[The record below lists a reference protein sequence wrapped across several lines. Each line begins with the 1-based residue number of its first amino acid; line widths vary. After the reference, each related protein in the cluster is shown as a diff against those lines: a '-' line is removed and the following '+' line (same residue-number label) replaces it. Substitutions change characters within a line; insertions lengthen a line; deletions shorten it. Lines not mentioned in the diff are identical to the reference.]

1 MLNCCIRHKIS
12 HTHRLHSP
20 HSPSVSSTIS
30 KSSPEPEFHS
40 PTSSLSFSQ
49 RITQQISHDDT
60 LEGKEMTENED
71 DQTGNE
77 DCKRPSQSISSS
89 GDEFFE
95 ANESLDSNPVTQNEN
110 GNESAKNESET
121 DILSLES
128 LSIKRTESPSIKPKR
143 VELKPTLQDP
153 LSFFSSEEDMKP
165 LIITKPDKPDKPV
178 SDRAG
183 ALKPYKGLILIETG
197 KLLYVPETQVS
208 CLSVCLSVCLSLS
221 VSVCLSV
228 SMYVCI
234 YLCIYV
240 ICMYV
245 CIHICKY
252 VCIYVCM
259 YVLPQSVDRRVC

>member
-20 HSPSVSSTIS
+20 HSPSVSSTIT
-30 KSSPEPEFHS
+30 KSSPQPEFDS

-49 RITQQISHDDT
+49 RITQQLSHDDT

-77 DCKRPSQSISSS
+77 DCKRPSQSTSSS

-95 ANESLDSNPVTQNEN
+95 ANESVDSNPVTQNEN
-110 GNESAKNESET
+110 GNESVKNESAT

-128 LSIKRTESPSIKPKR
+128 LSIKSSESPSIKPKS

-165 LIITKPDKPDKPV
+165 LIIIKPDKLDKLDKLV

-183 ALKPYKGLILIETG
+183 ALKPYKDLILIETG
-197 KLLYVPETQVS
+197 KPLYVPETQVS
-208 CLSVCLSVCLSLS
+208 LSVCLSVCM
-221 VSVCLSV
+221 SVCIHV
-228 SMYVCI
+228 YMYVC
-234 YLCIYV
+234 Y
-240 ICMYV
+240 MYV
-245 CIHICKY
+245 CVY
-252 VCIYVCM
+252 VCYMYVCM
-259 YVLPQSVDRRVC
+259 YTYMYVCMYCHKAQTERYVNQ

>member
-20 HSPSVSSTIS
+20 HSPSVSSTIT
-30 KSSPEPEFHS
+30 KSSPEPEFDS

-49 RITQQISHDDT
+49 RITQQLSHGDT

-77 DCKRPSQSISSS
+77 DCKRPSQSTSSS

-95 ANESLDSNPVTQNEN
+95 ANESVDSNPVTQNEN
-110 GNESAKNESET
+110 GNESVKNESAT

-128 LSIKRTESPSIKPKR
+128 LSIKSSESPSIKPKS

-165 LIITKPDKPDKPV
+165 LIIVKPDKPDKLV

-183 ALKPYKGLILIETG
+183 ALKPYKDLILIETG
-197 KLLYVPETQVS
+197 KPLYVPETQVS
-208 CLSVCLSVCLSLS
+208 CLSVCLSVCL
-221 VSVCLSV
+221 
-228 SMYVCI
+228 YE
-234 YLCIYV
+234 
-240 ICMYV
+240 CMYT
-245 CIHICKY
+245 
-252 VCIYVCM
+252 CIYVCM
-259 YVLPQSVDRRVC
+259 LYVCMCVCMYVVCMYVYIYISMYVLPQIAGRKVC

>member
-20 HSPSVSSTIS
+20 HSPSVSSTIT
-30 KSSPEPEFHS
+30 KSSPEPEYHS

-49 RITQQISHDDT
+49 RITQQLSHDDT

-77 DCKRPSQSISSS
+77 DCKRPSQSTSSS

-110 GNESAKNESET
+110 GNESVKNENAT

-128 LSIKRTESPSIKPKR
+128 LSIKSSESPSIKPKS

-165 LIITKPDKPDKPV
+165 LIIIKPDKLDKPDKLV

-183 ALKPYKGLILIETG
+183 ALKPYKDLILIETG
-197 KLLYVPETQVS
+197 KPLYVPETQVS
-208 CLSVCLSVCLSLS
+208 CLSVCLSV
-221 VSVCLSV
+221 
-228 SMYVCI
+228 
-234 YLCIYV
+234 
-240 ICMYV
+240 
-245 CIHICKY
+245 
-252 VCIYVCM
+252 
-259 YVLPQSVDRRVC
+259 

>member
-20 HSPSVSSTIS
+20 HSPSVSSTIT
-30 KSSPEPEFHS
+30 KSSPEPEFDS

-49 RITQQISHDDT
+49 RITQQLSHDDT

-77 DCKRPSQSISSS
+77 DCKRPSQSTSSS

-95 ANESLDSNPVTQNEN
+95 ANESVDSNPVTQNEN
-110 GNESAKNESET
+110 GNESVKNESAT

-128 LSIKRTESPSIKPKR
+128 LSIKSSESPSIKPKS

-165 LIITKPDKPDKPV
+165 LIIIKPDKPDKLV

-183 ALKPYKGLILIETG
+183 ALKPYKDLILIETG
-197 KLLYVPETQVS
+197 KPLYVPETQVS
-208 CLSVCLSVCLSLS
+208 CLSVCLSVCM
-221 VSVCLSV
+221 SVCIHV
-228 SMYVCI
+228 YMYVC
-234 YLCIYV
+234 Y
-240 ICMYV
+240 MYV
-245 CIHICKY
+245 CVY
-252 VCIYVCM
+252 VCMLYVCM
-259 YVLPQSVDRRVC
+259 YTYM